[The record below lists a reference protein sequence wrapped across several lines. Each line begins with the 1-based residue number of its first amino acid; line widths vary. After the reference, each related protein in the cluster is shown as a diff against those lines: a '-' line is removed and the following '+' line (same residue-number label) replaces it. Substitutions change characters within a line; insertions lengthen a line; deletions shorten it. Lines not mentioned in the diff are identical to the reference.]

1 MYLEIIKKINDEMI
15 WRGGRVGLRR
25 TPAKCV

>member
-1 MYLEIIKKINDEMI
+1 LLI